1 MGAGPGVR
9 SAGHLRPVGGGTA
22 ALLCPQLQS
31 DCFGSGKSP
40 RPGGPPSVSDYQL
53 TALHA
58 LRNEAGRL
66 VHDGQNGA
74 PWYRRFGL
82 DHHQQ
87 LLDAVLP
94 WYGVANHRLIR
105 DPANAALQQAL
116 NALVNSAPNSDL
128 QSPAGETG
136 L

>member
-1 MGAGPGVR
+1 
-9 SAGHLRPVGGGTA
+9 
-22 ALLCPQLQS
+22 
-31 DCFGSGKSP
+31 
-40 RPGGPPSVSDYQL
+40 SVSDYQL

-116 NALVNSAPNSDL
+116 SALVNSAPNSDQRAQL
-128 QSPAGETG
+128 AKPGYDQLKAWLMMARPDKADDAF
-136 L
+136 